1 MHVFSCLVGVLAG
14 HSGGIP
20 WVGYRLFVAQMG
32 HPDTPPIIGAVV
44 SMPLLAWAG
53 LVAGLPGG
61 LAWLPHRL
69 PPASTHASTRG
80 LASSI
85 NSSLCASDQADGL
98 FLVTHCLALKT

>member
-1 MHVFSCLVGVLAG
+1 MRFQGRLPFICCPDGV
-14 HSGGIP
+14 SRIP
-20 WVGYRLFVAQMG
+20 PLIW
-32 HPDTPPIIGAVV
+32 AVV
-44 SMPLLAWAG
+44 SMGLPPSPR

-69 PPASTHASTRG
+69 PPASSHASTRG

-85 NSSLCASDQADGL
+85 NSALCAGVQVAGL

>member
-1 MHVFSCLVGVLAG
+1 MAFQGRLPF
-14 HSGGIP
+14 IP
-20 WVGYRLFVAQMG
+20 C
-32 HPDTPPIIGAVV
+32 PDGACRIPPLIWAVV
-44 SMPLLAWAG
+44 SMPLPLVSG

-80 LASSI
+80 LASSM

>member
-1 MHVFSCLVGVLAG
+1 MGFQGRLPFISCPGW
-14 HSGGIP
+14 HTRFNPSKGG
-20 WVGYRLFVAQMG
+20 
-32 HPDTPPIIGAVV
+32 VV
-44 SMPLLAWAG
+44 SMGWPCMAR

>member
-1 MHVFSCLVGVLAG
+1 MVFQGRLPFISCPDGV
-14 HSGGIP
+14 SKIP
-20 WVGYRLFVAQMG
+20 PLIW
-32 HPDTPPIIGAVV
+32 AVV
-44 SMPLLAWAG
+44 SMPLPLVSR

-85 NSSLCASDQADGL
+85 NSALCAGVQVAGL

>member
-1 MHVFSCLVGVLAG
+1 MYLDVCLGSWQVVSRG
-14 HSGGIP
+14 SR
-20 WVGYRLFVAQMG
+20 VGYRLFLAQIG
-32 HPDTPPIIGAVV
+32 VSRIPPFIGAVV
-44 SMPLLAWAG
+44 SMGLPPCPG

-80 LASSI
+80 LASSM
-85 NSSLCASDQADGL
+85 NSSLWASDQADGL

>member
-1 MHVFSCLVGVLAG
+1 MGFQGRLPFIPCPDGASRLHTKMGLA
-14 HSGGIP
+14 
-20 WVGYRLFVAQMG
+20 W
-32 HPDTPPIIGAVV
+32 V

-80 LASSI
+80 LASSM
-85 NSSLCASDQADGL
+85 NSSLWASDQADGL
-98 FLVTHCLALKT
+98 FLVTHCLALNT

>member
-1 MHVFSCLVGVLAG
+1 MAFQGRLPFIYCLGWPTRLHARMAV
-14 HSGGIP
+14 P
-20 WVGYRLFVAQMG
+20 W
-32 HPDTPPIIGAVV
+32 V

-80 LASSI
+80 LASSM
-85 NSSLCASDQADGL
+85 NSSLWASDQADGL